1 MPRGPLTPAQKQAM
15 QDARQQ
21 TRKKR
26 DDALNALATNDQFT
40 NFKMWK
46 KVDSELQD
54 AVLNAIVK
62 AQQWAKHRRIQELR
76 REIEKLQS
84 EL

>member
-1 MPRGPLTPAQKQAM
+1 
-15 QDARQQ
+15 
-21 TRKKR
+21 
-26 DDALNALATNDQFT
+26 
-40 NFKMWK
+40 MWK